1 METRDEEVQATRDL
15 KNNKG
20 AGDDGIT
27 SEIIKMTDNMTQIT
41 DQI

>member
-1 METRDEEVQATRDL
+1 METRDEEVQATRDM

-20 AGDDGIT
+20 TGDEGIT
-27 SEIIKMTDNMTQIT
+27 SGKMTDNMIQIT